1 MQVPPADHPLWKL
14 LRLAVVG
21 AILLAFL
28 AMNYNRLDERDATT
42 ILGVLL
48 SLAGFD
54 ATKAQLTKSNRE
66 QDGESST

>member
-14 LRLAVVG
+14 LRILVVG
-21 AILLAFL
+21 AILLGFL
-28 AMNYNRLDERDATT
+28 ALNYHRLDSRDATT

-54 ATKAQLTKSNRE
+54 ATKAQLTKTSTTNDENR
-66 QDGESST
+66 GG